1 MSEPVFHHTLDA
13 RGLSC
18 PMPIV
23 RARQEL
29 GKLQPGQVLKV
40 VATDRGSIKDFQG
53 WARASQAV
61 RLVGQETV
69 TEDGTQLYIH
79 YVEKVS

>member
-1 MSEPVFHHTLDA
+1 MSETVFHHTLDA

-29 GKLQPGQVLKV
+29 GKLQPGQVLKI
-40 VATDRGSIKDFQG
+40 G
-53 WARASQAV
+53 RAHV
-61 RLVGQETV
+61 
-69 TEDGTQLYIH
+69 
-79 YVEKVS
+79 